1 MSSVVIVNDVTM
13 KENEAYDYVS
23 HNVKT
28 LKNEAYGQIPALTTV
43 TVT

>member
-1 MSSVVIVNDVTM
+1 M

-23 HNVKT
+23 YNVKT
-28 LKNEAYGQIPALTTV
+28 LKNEAYGQIPAITTV